1 MSLRIDDQL
10 LAAVAAALGE
20 TLALVRS
27 RGFHLER
34 APGRDA
40 PLPNSEQPRRPGDD
54 DDAVDLECYGI
65 DWDAHDARGSRRRRG
80 EPASRGPRRAA

>member
-34 APGRDA
+34 VLAPR
-40 PLPNSEQPRRPGDD
+40 PNSEQPHQHGDD
-54 DDAVDLECYGI
+54 DDAVDLERYGI
-65 DWDAHDARGSRRRRG
+65 DWDAADARGSRRRRG
-80 EPASRGPRRAA
+80 ATASRGPRRAA

>member
-34 APGRDA
+34 VPGQGA
-40 PLPNSEQPRRPGDD
+40 TQPNSEQARRRGDD
-54 DDAVDLECYGI
+54 DDAVDLERYGI
-65 DWDAHDARGSRRRRG
+65 DWDADDGRGSRRRRG
-80 EPASRGPRRAA
+80 ATAPRGPRRAA